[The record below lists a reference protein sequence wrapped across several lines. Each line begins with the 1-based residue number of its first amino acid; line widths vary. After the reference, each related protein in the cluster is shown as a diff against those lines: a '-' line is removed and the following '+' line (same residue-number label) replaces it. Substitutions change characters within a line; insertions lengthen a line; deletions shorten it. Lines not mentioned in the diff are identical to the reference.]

1 MYKDLLSERPIL
13 RSLLDLM
20 TKRVEIEKLTHLILI
35 VAKKWI
41 RNIYPAVIT
50 HYMALSMGCYNVG
63 PRDNTNILQ

>member
-1 MYKDLLSERPIL
+1 
-13 RSLLDLM
+13 M